1 LKRRA
6 RFALSAALPW
16 LLAGPGFAQDPAP
29 PLSAAPEVAA
39 SEAVVPEPPR
49 GAPATLRFGGMTF
62 LASHGDHT
70 EILVEARNMLVPP
83 GAQTASLE
91 GVSLLI
97 NDPESGKR
105 AFELTC
111 DQGDLEF
118 ETSNFRAEGNV
129 EGRTADGRL
138 IFTPW
143 LLYDSD
149 RDVISTDAPV
159 RIVDGRHRLEGR
171 GFVYHMKDSRFVL
184 KGGASIVQE

>member
-1 LKRRA
+1 M
-6 RFALSAALPW
+6 
-16 LLAGPGFAQDPAP
+16 
-29 PLSAAPEVAA
+29 
-39 SEAVVPEPPR
+39 PEPQR
-49 GAPATLRFGGMTF
+49 GAPATLRFGGMIF
-62 LASHGDHT
+62 VASHGDHT

-149 RDVISTDAPV
+149 RDIISTDAPV